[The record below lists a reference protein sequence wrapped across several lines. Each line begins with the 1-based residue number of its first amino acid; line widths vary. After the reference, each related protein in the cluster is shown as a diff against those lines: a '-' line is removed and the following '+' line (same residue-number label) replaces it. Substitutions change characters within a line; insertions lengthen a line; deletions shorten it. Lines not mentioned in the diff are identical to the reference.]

1 MKIVQFV
8 KNVVLRGFDIA
19 FSEWRLPRVLLVGA
33 IAALLTACSTTPA
46 TQPEQR
52 LPTDAEVEQYNA
64 SVAPEERIICRIETP
79 IGSNIPKRVCRLVVD
94 IEETSTFHR
103 DQLRR
108 SLF

>member
-1 MKIVQFV
+1 MKIVQV
-8 KNVVLRGFDIA
+8 DINTLSREFA
-19 FSEWRLPRVLLVGA
+19 ISCFGWRTPRALLVVVMTVFLA
-33 IAALLTACSTTPA
+33 ACSTTPV
-46 TQPEQR
+46 TQPEKR

-64 SVAPEERIICRIETP
+64 SVAPEERIVCRIETP

>member
-1 MKIVQFV
+1 MKHVQFE
-8 KNVVLRGFDIA
+8 KTALTRGLDIV
-19 FSEWRLPRVLLVGA
+19 FSGRRMPRALLVGVITA
-33 IAALLTACSTTPA
+33 FLAACNTTPA
-46 TQPEQR
+46 TQPEKR

-64 SVAPEERIICRIETP
+64 SVAPEERIVCRVETP

-94 IEETSTFHR
+94 VEETSTFHR